1 MQRRLSKRGFLVV
14 LSAGALSFSLAAC
27 GSPAVMLPPSADF
40 YVLDLSDSGKAEDQF
55 ERISED
61 VLRSLTRNSLGQP
74 FSIDG
79 EVPFGP
85 RVTTFS
91 FVGNNSRFLK
101 TFQLQD
107 FEKVSQLYDIVKED
121 PRAQNSWDKLTTTYQ
136 DIVEPQLSSTSNN
149 VFTSISC
156 KKSFDDELKD
166 YFSGP
171 ATRSDLVDKLCQM
184 ATYTV
189 SKYSEL
195 ANYIQFE
202 KNRHTVSDVFGAIEA
217 VNNSIE
223 SIKEKNPESIIRLS
237 LATDGENYL
246 GSGSKLNMSSVL
258 AGKDSCVAGQEMFNQ
273 LAAKSL
279 RGIDV
284 ELPGI
289 GALLG
294 NKAEYA
300 SQIDKFWRCFF
311 DI

>member
-1 MQRRLSKRGFLVV
+1 MMRRLSSRSFLAVIG
-14 LSAGALSFSLAAC
+14 AGALAFSLTAC

-55 ERISED
+55 ERISQD

-79 EVPFGP
+79 EAPFGP
-85 RVTTFS
+85 TVTTFS

-121 PRAQNSWDKLTTTYQ
+121 PRAQSSWDKLTTTYQ
-136 DIVEPQLSSTSNN
+136 DIVEPLLSSTQSN
-149 VFTSISC
+149 VFTSSSC
-156 KKSFDDELKD
+156 EKLFDQELKD
-166 YFSGP
+166 YFSGE

-189 SKYSEL
+189 SKYKDL
-195 ANYIQFE
+195 AFYIQFE
-202 KNRHTVSDVFGAIEA
+202 KNRHTMSDVFGAIES
-217 VNNSIE
+217 VNNSVE

-237 LATDGENYL
+237 LATDGENFL
-246 GSGSKLNMSSVL
+246 GSGSKLNMSSIL
-258 AGKDSCVAGQEMFNQ
+258 KGKDSCVAGQEMFSR

>member
-1 MQRRLSKRGFLVV
+1 MLWT
-14 LSAGALSFSLAAC
+14 SALAFSLSAC
-27 GSPAVMLPPSADF
+27 GSPPVMLPPSADF

-55 ERISED
+55 DRISQD
-61 VLRSLTRNSLGQP
+61 LLKSLTKNSLGQP

-79 EVPFGP
+79 EAPFGP
-85 RVTTFS
+85 TVTTFS

-107 FEKVSQLYDIVKED
+107 FERVSQLYDLVKED
-121 PRAQNSWDKLTTTYQ
+121 PRAENSWDKLTTTYQ
-136 DIVEPQLSSTSNN
+136 DIVEPLLSATSSNIFN
-149 VFTSISC
+149 GSFC
-156 KKSFDDELKD
+156 KKAFDESLKD
-166 YFSGP
+166 YFSGE

-184 ATYTV
+184 ATHTISNY
-189 SKYSEL
+189 YEL
-195 ANYIQFE
+195 AKYIQLE
-202 KNRHTVSDVFGAIEA
+202 KNRHTMSDVFGAIES

-223 SIKEKNPESIIRLS
+223 SIREQNPDSIIRLI
-237 LATDGENYL
+237 LATDGENFLGL
-246 GSGSKLNMSSVL
+246 GSALNMSSIL
-258 AGKDSCVAGQEMFNQ
+258 AGKDACVAGQEMYSQ
-273 LAAKSL
+273 LGAKSL

-311 DI
+311 NL

>member
-1 MQRRLSKRGFLVV
+1 MFKGISSRNYLVV
-14 LSAGALSFSLAAC
+14 LWAGALAFSLTAC

-74 FSIDG
+74 FSKDG
-79 EVPFGP
+79 EAPFGP

-136 DIVEPQLSSTSNN
+136 DLVEPQLSSPQSN
-149 VFTSISC
+149 VFTSSSC
-156 KKSFDDELKD
+156 KESFDAELKD
-166 YFSGP
+166 YFSGE

-189 SKYSEL
+189 SRYIEL
-195 ANYIQFE
+195 AKYIQFE
-202 KNRHTVSDVFGAIEA
+202 KNRHTMSDVFGAIES
-217 VNNSIE
+217 VNSSVE

-237 LATDGENYL
+237 LATDGENFV
-246 GSGSKLNMSSVL
+246 GSGSALNMSSIL
-258 AGKDSCVAGQEMFNQ
+258 AGKDACVAGREVFNR
-273 LAAKSL
+273 LSAKSL

-311 DI
+311 NV

>member
-1 MQRRLSKRGFLVV
+1 MKRRLSSRSIWVV
-14 LSAGALSFSLAAC
+14 LGAGALSFSLTAC
-27 GSPAVMLPPSADF
+27 GSPAVMLPPGADF
-40 YVLDLSDSGKAEDQF
+40 YVLDLSDSGKADDQF

-79 EVPFGP
+79 EAPFGP
-85 RVTTFS
+85 KVTTFS

-107 FEKVSQLYDIVKED
+107 YEKVSQLYDIVKDD

-136 DIVEPQLSSTSNN
+136 DIVEPQLSSTENIT
-149 VFTSISC
+149 FTSTSC
-156 KKSFDDELKD
+156 KNSFDNELKD
-166 YFSGP
+166 YFSGE

-195 ANYIQFE
+195 ASYIQLE
-202 KNRHTVSDVFGAIEA
+202 KNRHTMSDVFGAIES

-258 AGKDSCVAGQEMFNQ
+258 AGRDSCVAGKEIFDQ

>member
-1 MQRRLSKRGFLVV
+1 MLRRLSSRSFLVV
-14 LSAGALSFSLAAC
+14 IGAGTLAFSLTAC

-55 ERISED
+55 ERISQD

-79 EVPFGP
+79 EAPFGP

-136 DIVEPQLSSTSNN
+136 DLVEPQLASTRSNL
-149 VFTSISC
+149 FTSGSC
-156 KKSFDDELKD
+156 EKSFDSELKD

-189 SKYSEL
+189 TKYSEL
-195 ANYIQFE
+195 SSYIQFE
-202 KNRHTVSDVFGAIEA
+202 KNRHTMSDVFGAIES
-217 VNNSIE
+217 VNNSVE
-223 SIKEKNPESIIRLS
+223 SILEKDPEAKIRVS

-246 GSGSKLNMSSVL
+246 GSGSSLNMSAIL
-258 AGKDSCVAGQEMFNQ
+258 TGKDSCIAGQEMYSR

-300 SQIDKFWRCFF
+300 GKIDKFWRCFF

>member
-1 MQRRLSKRGFLVV
+1 MLKRLPPRGLSVV
-14 LSAGALSFSLAAC
+14 LLASALVFSLTAC

-55 ERISED
+55 ERINQD

-74 FSIDG
+74 FSVNG
-79 EVPFGP
+79 ETPFGP

-107 FEKVSQLYDIVKED
+107 FEKVSQLYDIIKED

-136 DIVEPQLSSTSNN
+136 DLVEPQLSLSQGN
-149 VFTSISC
+149 VFNSNVC

-166 YFSGP
+166 YFSGE

-184 ATYTV
+184 ATYTI
-189 SKYSEL
+189 SEYSEL
-195 ANYIQFE
+195 ATYIQYE
-202 KNRHTVSDVFGAIEA
+202 KNRHTMSDVFGAIES

-237 LATDGENYL
+237 LATDGENFL
-246 GSGSKLNMSSVL
+246 GSGSALNMSSIL
-258 AGKDSCVAGQEMFNQ
+258 AGKDSCVAGQEMFNR